1 MDANL
6 IGKRL
11 LELRGDTR
19 RELVASRCGISLSAL
34 GMYEQGRRIPRDEI
48 KRKLA
53 DYYHTTVESIF
64 FAP

>member
-1 MDANL
+1 MDAKL

-11 LELRGDTR
+11 LELRGDSS
-19 RELVASRCGISLSAL
+19 RELVASHCGISLSAL

-53 DYYHTTVESIF
+53 EYYHTTVESIF
-64 FAP
+64 FTS